1 MLTLQEL
8 KQVVSN
14 REERR
19 KVPSA
24 KYLRENEVAVAKQ
37 RLMDCAEIIVYQ
49 TGYVLY
55 CVGEYATV
63 FPLFTRKSNYTDDTI
78 MTVAVTDWLLYGG
91 NLVQVMHRYGR
102 EFPCPMGGYGA
113 RFGQWLC
120 ETNPQP
126 YNSRGNGSAMRVS
139 AVGWAFG
146 SLEKTLQVAEET
158 AAVSHNHPEGIK
170 GAQAVAAV
178 IYLARTGKSKQ
189 AIREYIETTFLYDL
203 NFSCDEIRPDYCFNP
218 SCQGTVPE
226 AIVAFLESTDFE
238 TAIRLAISLG
248 GDSDTLACITGGIA
262 EAFYGMSE
270 DWRIE
275 VLRRLPEAFV
285 EVVEEFYQKIRL

>member
-1 MLTLQEL
+1 MIGAIAGDIDG
-8 KQVVSN
+8 S
-14 REERR
+14 
-19 KVPSA
+19 
-24 KYLRENEVAVAKQ
+24 
-37 RLMDCAEIIVYQ
+37 VYEFDNIK
-49 TGYVLY
+49 TT
-55 CVGEYATV
+55 A

-78 MTVAVTDWLLYGG
+78 MTVAVADWLLHGG

-113 RFGQWLC
+113 RFGLWLC
-120 ETNPQP
+120 ETKPHP
-126 YNSRGNGSAMRVS
+126 YNRWGNGSAMRVS
-139 AVGWAFG
+139 AVGWIFD

-170 GAQAVAAV
+170 GAQAVAAA

-189 AIREYIETTFLYDL
+189 AIREYIEATFFYDL
-203 NFSCDEIRPDYCFNP
+203 NFTCDEIRPDYHFNP

-262 EAFYGMSE
+262 EAFYGISE
-270 DWRIE
+270 DWKIE
-275 VLRRLPEAFV
+275 VLRRLPDAFA
-285 EVVEEFYQKIRL
+285 EVIEEFYLKI